1 MRFTAFTK
9 EHLDSGIYHLSLD
22 DRTALCGRSI
32 YSASDGYI
40 CIGEKEDDTGLLIEI
55 SGSHVL
61 MWRCCLLCHA
71 AFKRQADGS
80 NKPGPR
86 IGPQHSRAASPAR
99 RERHDHNN
107 QG

>member
-1 MRFTAFTK
+1 MKFAAFTK
-9 EHLDSGIYHLSLD
+9 EHLNSGIYHPSLD
-22 DRTALCGRSI
+22 DKTALCGRNI
-32 YSASDGYI
+32 YDAVAGYV
-40 CIGEKEDDTGLLIEI
+40 CIGEVDSPKLLVEI
-55 SGSHVL
+55 SSSHIL